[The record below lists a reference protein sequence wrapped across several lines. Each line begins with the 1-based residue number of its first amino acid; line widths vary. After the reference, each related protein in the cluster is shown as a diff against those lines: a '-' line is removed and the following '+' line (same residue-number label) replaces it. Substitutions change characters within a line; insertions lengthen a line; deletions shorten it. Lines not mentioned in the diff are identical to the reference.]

1 MHCLAS
7 RTNHC
12 ACIPLLAQVV
22 LIDSAGL
29 RQTECPIEA
38 EGVRRAVAAAQQAH
52 VVLHLADASRTG
64 AGEQPD
70 EAPSSALQ
78 LLPGAAQLW
87 VLNKADML
95 GAEAGGV
102 QQQASRPSSAAAA
115 AVAAAAQAAAAC
127 SAAPPL
133 PQRPLVISCKT
144 GEGIEQLLAA
154 LQGEVQA
161 LVSSSA
167 GDDGVAGALVTRA
180 RHRQVG
186 LRSCEVPG
194 EVEAIPA
201 AGCICRPSAPRSSTR
216 AHASVPLPLLLPT
229 ARRHHLAEAAACLAR
244 YSAVAA
250 EFELGCEELRAAA
263 RALGRVTGA
272 IDTEQVLDSIFSE
285 FCIGK

>member
-1 MHCLAS
+1 MRCLAS

-52 VVLHLADASRTG
+52 VVLHLADASAAG

-95 GAEAGGV
+95 GSEAAGV
-102 QQQASRPSSAAAA
+102 RQQASQHSSSATATA
-115 AVAAAAQAAAAC
+115 AVAADAQADAAGS
-127 SAAPPL
+127 SAPAPA
-133 PQRPLVISCKT
+133 QRPLVISCKT
-144 GEGIEQLLAA
+144 GDGIEQLLAA
-154 LQGEVQA
+154 LQAEVQA
-161 LVSSSA
+161 LVSSAA

-186 LRSCEVPG
+186 LRSCEAPG

-201 AGCICRPSAPRSSTR
+201 AGGCICRPTAPSSRTR
-216 AHASVPLPLLLPT
+216 AHASVPPASPPPNC
-229 ARRHHLAEAAACLAR
+229 AQAPP
-244 YSAVAA
+244 
-250 EFELGCEELRAAA
+250 G
-263 RALGRVTGA
+263 
-272 IDTEQVLDSIFSE
+272 
-285 FCIGK
+285 